1 MHHRLFRINMSS
13 MERVPSTI
21 SDADRDELM
30 QLGSATLGESGATA
44 LSPGIKPM
52 WKGAQFSGPAATVVC
67 APGDNLAIHAAVAS
81 AMPGTVLAV
90 SFAGDSVR
98 GYWGEVLTTAAEAA
112 GVIALVMDGHV
123 RDIAAIERHGFP
135 VFARGVALRG
145 ATKLG
150 PGEVGGP
157 IVLGGTMVHSGDW
170 LVGDADGVV
179 SIRPEGMAACRTAAA
194 ARAAKEA
201 RFFEQLQAGATTVG
215 LLSLDVSSIRVASD
229 A

>member
-1 MHHRLFRINMSS
+1 MTS
-13 MERVPSTI
+13 MEPARTI
-21 SDADRDELM
+21 NSGTDRDELI

-44 LSPGIKPM
+44 LSPVIRPM
-52 WKGAQFSGPAATVVC
+52 WKSAQFAGPAATVAC
-67 APGDNLAIHAAVAS
+67 AAGDNLAIHAAVAG
-81 AMPGTVLAV
+81 ATPGSVLAV

-112 GVIALVMDGHV
+112 GLVALVIDGHV

-150 PGEVGGP
+150 PGEVGGS
-157 IVLGGTMVHSGDW
+157 IVLGGALVRSGDW
-170 LVGDADGVV
+170 LVGDADGIVA
-179 SIRPEGMAACRTAAA
+179 IRPEDMTACRAAAA

-201 RFFEQLQAGATTVG
+201 GFFDQLRAGASTVG
-215 LLSLDVSSIRVASD
+215 LLSLDVSSIRGASG

>member
-1 MHHRLFRINMSS
+1 MSS
-13 MERVPSTI
+13 MEPARTII
-21 SDADRDELM
+21 SDADRDELI

-44 LSPGIKPM
+44 LSPVIQPM
-52 WKGAQFSGPAATVVC
+52 WKGAHFAGPATTVAC
-67 APGDNLAIHAAVAS
+67 TPGDNLAIHAAVAD
-81 AMPGTVLAV
+81 ATPGTVLAV

-98 GYWGEVLTTAAEAA
+98 GYWGEVLTTAAETA
-112 GVIALVMDGHV
+112 GLIALVIDGHV
-123 RDIAAIERHGFP
+123 RDIAAIEQHGFP

-150 PGEVGGP
+150 PGEVGGS
-157 IVLGGTMVHSGDW
+157 IVLGGTVVRSGDW

-179 SIRPEGMAACRTAAA
+179 SIRPEDMAACRGAAA

-201 RFFEQLQAGATTVG
+201 RFFDQLRAGATTVG
-215 LLSLDVSSIRVASD
+215 LLSLDVSSIRIASD